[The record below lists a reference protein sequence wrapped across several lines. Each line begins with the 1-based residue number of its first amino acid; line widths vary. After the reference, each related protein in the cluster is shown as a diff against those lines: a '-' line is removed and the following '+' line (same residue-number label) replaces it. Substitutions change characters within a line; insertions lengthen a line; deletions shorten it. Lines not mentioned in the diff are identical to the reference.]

1 MCLKK
6 GMSVKKVERIQVA
19 VACLVMLVVTCAAS
33 AELSDI
39 VGYLPDEGLTIH
51 RLGGPDPGDM
61 IGIFPDDG
69 LPGDQGGSPNVS
81 LTPEPATLVLLGA
94 GGMALLR
101 RRKRRSRA

>member
-51 RLGGPDPGDM
+51 RLGAPDPGDM
-61 IGIFPDDG
+61 IGVYPDDG
-69 LPGDQGGSPNVS
+69 LPGDFPNVS
-81 LTPEPATLVLLGA
+81 NIPEPATLALLGV
-94 GGMALLR
+94 GGIAMLR
-101 RRKRRSRA
+101 RGKRRSRA